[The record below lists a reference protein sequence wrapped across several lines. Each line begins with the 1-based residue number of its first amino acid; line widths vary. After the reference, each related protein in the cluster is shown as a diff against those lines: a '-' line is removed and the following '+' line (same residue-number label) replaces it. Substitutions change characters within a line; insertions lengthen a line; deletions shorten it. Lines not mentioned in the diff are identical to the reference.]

1 MTDEL
6 LFSALGLTMDT
17 GVERQLFSTNSTT
30 FTGDYEAS
38 SCRTTPSSD
47 NSEIVEPHANN
58 INNIIECYTD
68 LTCPTKT
75 SWNEWSDNTST
86 SWSGG

>member
-6 LFSALGLTMDT
+6 LFSALGLTTDT
-17 GVERQLFSTNSTT
+17 GVERQLFTNSNTVSC
-30 FTGDYEAS
+30 DYEPS
-38 SCRTTPSSD
+38 SCRTTPHSD
-47 NSEIVEPHANN
+47 YLETIDSHSNNFANP
-58 INNIIECYTD
+58 IQCYTD

-86 SWSGG
+86 SLSGK